1 MADDRKKASSAGREL
16 GRLGARKGGRARA
29 RSLTPAE
36 RSEIARRAVRAR
48 WAKTGKVVTAPVGP
62 VARDDVPRSLF
73 HGPLT
78 VVDIGFE
85 AHVLDDGR
93 RVLGRDRVAEA
104 FAGDTGPDGLE
115 RVLGK
120 LPGYAR
126 RPLDLATV
134 PYRVPG
140 RAGTSVGFET
150 TTVAAIADRFLSAR
164 AAGPLKKQPA
174 RTAAVAE
181 SLLRATAI
189 TGLNGLVDDATG
201 YAKVR
206 AKQAAQRDL
215 LAFIAEDIG
224 VWASRFP
231 KEFWAELA
239 RLEGTPAK
247 QRSVGWARYVLLFV
261 YDAIDPDVGRELRRD
276 PGVPAFRPNI
286 PQWLSE
292 IGRTRVD
299 DRMDAVVTGLRGCAD
314 MEEFNAM
321 FAKVLHKGP
330 SHSQLPDDVE

>member
-16 GRLGARKGGRARA
+16 GRLGAKKGGRARA

-48 WAKTGKVVTAPVGP
+48 WAKSGKVGTAPVDTA
-62 VARDDVPRSLF
+62 ARDEVPRSVF
-73 HGPLT
+73 RGPLT
-78 VVDIGFE
+78 VGDIGFE

-93 RVLGRDRVAEA
+93 RVLGRDHVVEA

-115 RVLGK
+115 RVLDK

-126 RPLDLATV
+126 RPLDLTTV

-150 TTVAAIADRFLSAR
+150 ATVATVADRFLSAR

-174 RTAAVAE
+174 RAAAAAE
-181 SLLRATAI
+181 AIVRAAATA
-189 TGLNGLVDDATG
+189 GLNGLVDDATG

-206 AKQAAQRDL
+206 ARQAAQRDL

-224 VWASRFP
+224 SWASRFP
-231 KEFWAELA
+231 KDFWGELA

-276 PGVPAFRPNI
+276 PGQPPFRPSI
-286 PQWLSE
+286 PRWLHE
-292 IGRTRVD
+292 VGRTRVD
-299 DRMDAVVTGLRGCAD
+299 ERMDAVVTGVRGCAD
-314 MEEFNAM
+314 MEEFSAR

-330 SHSQLPDDVE
+330 SHSQLPEGVD